1 MGSIGPHQSGL
12 MLTERPN
19 STLDDK
25 EDRSARWGKQKD
37 GVAARRAG
45 IGGKERRRSG
55 MQMRCLNAVP
65 LCHAQSVAG
74 GPRQDRGGSSNSVHR
89 GENRGD
95 LGGGRLAGDVDGG
108 AALGRSGG
116 SGERE
121 GGRWCCVRD
130 RSSLEGS
137 PLLGSGA
144 NTRRSARHRDL
155 AAPDSLRATAGERN
169 GGRSGGSE
177 EREGGRWRY
186 VSERSSL
193 DRATPDRSGANTRR
207 RLGIAIL
214 QHRTV

>member
-25 EDRSARWGKQKD
+25 EDRSARWGKQED

-65 LCHAQSVAG
+65 LCDAQSVAA
-74 GPRQDRGGSSNSVHR
+74 GPRQDRGGSSNLVHR

-130 RSSLEGS
+130 RSSLDGAT
-137 PLLGSGA
+137 PDGSGA

-155 AAPDSLRATAGERN
+155 AAPDSLRAKVGERN
-169 GGRSGGSE
+169 GGRGTLE
-177 EREGGRWRY
+177 PPY
-186 VSERSSL
+186 PIYPPL
-193 DRATPDRSGANTRR
+193 YPPPHTPHTLHTAS
-207 RLGIAIL
+207 
-214 QHRTV
+214 